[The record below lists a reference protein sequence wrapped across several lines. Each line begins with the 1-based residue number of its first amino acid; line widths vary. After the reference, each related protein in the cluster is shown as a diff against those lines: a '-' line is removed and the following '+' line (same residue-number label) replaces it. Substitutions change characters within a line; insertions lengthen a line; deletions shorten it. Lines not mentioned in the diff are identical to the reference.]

1 MKKKYNGK
9 SVMGWILVHLELIAV
24 ALFVIVPIFWII
36 ISSFNKGNGLA
47 SATLIPKELTLD
59 NYKNLFL
66 NTNYAKWFKNSFVIA
81 VLNVV
86 ISVALIMLTAWIM
99 SRFQFKGRK
108 TGLMTILIIS
118 MFPTFLS
125 MTAIYT
131 LFWNFG
137 LLNKPYALVIIYASG
152 AIPYNVWL
160 VKGYLDGIPKDIDE
174 AAYIDGSTYF
184 HTFTRIILPL
194 SKPIITYCAVSQF
207 MSPWMDYILPNL
219 LLSSDE
225 NKTLAVGLFSMIS
238 GKENSNF
245 TMFAGGAVLIAVPI
259 TILFMFFQ
267 KYLVQGISAGANKG

>member
-81 VLNVV
+81 VLNAV

-219 LLSSDE
+219 QLSSDE

>member
-9 SVMGWILVHLELIAV
+9 SVMGWALVHLELIGV

-36 ISSFNKGNGLA
+36 ISSFNQGNGLA

-81 VLNVV
+81 VLNAV

>member
-1 MKKKYNGK
+1 MKRVNDLKKKIT
-9 SVMGWILVHLELIAV
+9 WLLIHLELIIV
-24 ALFVIVPIFWII
+24 ALFVILPIFWII

-59 NYKNLFL
+59 NYRRLFAD
-66 NTNYAKWFKNSFVIA
+66 TNYIKWFMNSLVIA
-81 VLNVV
+81 SLNAIV
-86 ISVALIMLTAWIM
+86 SVMLITVTAWIM
-99 SRFQFKGRK
+99 SRFRFKGRK
-108 TGLMTILIIS
+108 TGLMSILILS

-131 LFWNFG
+131 LFWGFG
-137 LLNKPYALVIIYASG
+137 LLDKPYALVIIYAAG

-160 VKGYLDGIPKDIDE
+160 VKGYLDGIPQDIDE

-184 HTFTRIILPL
+184 KTFTKIVLPL

-207 MSPWMDYILPNL
+207 MMPWMDYILPNM

-225 NKTLAVGLFSMIS
+225 NRTLAVGLFSMIT

-267 KYLVQGISAGANKG
+267 KYLVQGVAAGANKG

>member
-36 ISSFNKGNGLA
+36 ISSFNQGNGLA

-66 NTNYAKWFKNSFVIA
+66 NTNYAKWFKNSFLIA
-81 VLNVV
+81 VLNAV

>member
-9 SVMGWILVHLELIAV
+9 SVMGWALVHLELIGV

-36 ISSFNKGNGLA
+36 ISSFNQGNGLA

-66 NTNYAKWFKNSFVIA
+66 NTNYAKWFKNSFLIA
-81 VLNVV
+81 VLNAV

>member
-1 MKKKYNGK
+1 
-9 SVMGWILVHLELIAV
+9 MGWALVHLELIVV

-36 ISSFNKGNGLA
+36 ISSFNQGNGLA

-66 NTNYAKWFKNSFVIA
+66 NTNYAKWFKNSFLIA
-81 VLNVV
+81 VLNAV

>member
-9 SVMGWILVHLELIAV
+9 SVMGWALVHLELIGV

-81 VLNVV
+81 VLNAV

>member
-81 VLNVV
+81 VLNAV